1 MATDELNTLLIVE
14 ECEPLL
20 GALNESG
27 VGDLSHGKQIR
38 SEDRELTIGVAALLR
53 VEGFIVRCGVGTSMQ
68 RTLLTFRAGRRVDAA
83 P

>member
-20 GALNESG
+20 GAFNESG
-27 VGDLSHGKQIR
+27 VCDLSHGKQIR
-38 SEDRELTIGVAALLR
+38 SEDRELTIGVAALPR
-53 VEGFIVRCGVGTSMQ
+53 VEGFIVRCVGTSMQ